1 MQTKKT
7 LPADASPAVL
17 QPMAALLCLALLLL
31 LSLTGCDRNDTVE
44 QPVIRLDKL
53 VPLPENPPAVASDSL
68 RVAVAAIIS
77 PQGTIQS
84 YQPFIHYLEKK
95 TGRDIVLVQR
105 KTYQEVNDMLARGV
119 VEVAFVCTGAYW
131 EGSRAGSMDLL
142 VVPQVNG
149 KHTYQSLLIVP
160 QNSRATGMEGLRG
173 KVFAFTDPLSNSGY
187 MYPLSVLH
195 KSGESPETFFSRTIF
210 TYSHDRSIVSV
221 MEGIADGAAVD
232 SIIYESLVQKDPEIG
247 KRTKVIHRSPEFGIP
262 PVVVPKH
269 IKPETAAL
277 LKELF
282 LGAHTDPDGSKAL
295 AEIGVERFVEADETL
310 YDPSSMDRE

>member
-1 MQTKKT
+1 MQTQNT
-7 LPADASPAVL
+7 LPTDAPPAI
-17 QPMAALLCLALLLL
+17 PRRFAALFILALLLL
-31 LSLTGCDRNDTVE
+31 FSQVGCDRNETNKE
-44 QPVIRLDKL
+44 PVIHLDKL
-53 VPLPENPPAVASDSL
+53 VPLPETPPPVASDSL

-84 YQPFIHYLEKK
+84 YQPFMHYLEKQ
-95 TGRDIVLVQR
+95 TGRNIILIQR

-131 EGSRAGSMDLL
+131 EGSRAGSMELL
-142 VVPQVNG
+142 VVPQVDG

-160 QNSRATGMEGLRG
+160 HHSRAIGMKGLRD

-187 MYPLSVLH
+187 MYPLSLLR
-195 KSGESPETFFSRTIF
+195 KSGKSPETFFSRTIF

-232 SIIYESLVQKDPEIG
+232 SIIYDSLARQDPEVA
-247 KRTKVIHRSPEFGIP
+247 RLTKVVHRSPEFGIP
-262 PVVVPKH
+262 PVVVPRH

-277 LKELF
+277 LKEIF
-282 LGAHTDPDGSKAL
+282 LGAHKDPEGSKAL
-295 AEIGVERFVEADETL
+295 AEIGVERFVEADQAM
-310 YDPSSMDRE
+310 YKPYAMDRQ

>member
-1 MQTKKT
+1 
-7 LPADASPAVL
+7 
-17 QPMAALLCLALLLL
+17 MATLLCLALLLL
-31 LSLTGCDRNDTVE
+31 LSQAGCDRNDTTE
-44 QPVIRLDKL
+44 EPVIRLDKL
-53 VPLPENPPAVASDSL
+53 VPLPESSPAVASDSL

-95 TGRDIVLVQR
+95 TGRNIVLVQR

-131 EGSRAGSMDLL
+131 EGRRAGSMDLL

-149 KHTYQSLLIVP
+149 KLTYQSLLIAP
-160 QNSRATGMEGLRG
+160 HHSRATGMEGLRD

-195 KSGESPETFFSRTIF
+195 KAGESPETFFSRTIF

-221 MEGIADGAAVD
+221 IEGIADGAAVD
-232 SIIYESLVQKDPEIG
+232 SIIYESLIQKDPEIG
-247 KRTKVIHRSPEFGIP
+247 KLSKIIYRSPEFGIP

-282 LGAHTDPDGSKAL
+282 LDAHTDPDGSKAL
-295 AEIGVERFVEADETL
+295 AEIGVERFVEADEAM
-310 YDPSSMDRE
+310 YDPYSLDKE